1 MKELPEEKRLLEIL
15 RKTAPFGI
23 AFSGGAD
30 STMLAFFSVK
40 HLGPDAVRL
49 LHAHTPFCPGEE
61 RVLAENAAR
70 ELGVKLHVVTL
81 NLLDHPTIRE
91 NDRIRCYH
99 CKKIIMGTALEA
111 LRAMG
116 ISTLCDGANTDD
128 LSDWRPGMKAADE
141 LGVRHPFLEAGLGK
155 RRIRLLARRLG
166 IGNWMLP
173 ASACMASRIP
183 CGTPLEQTVLDR
195 AKGAEKILRER
206 LGFRGVRVRC
216 LENGETARVEVRPID
231 LRRLSRREA
240 EITGLLTDLGFRKVE
255 CDPSGYRRGAMN
267 LAEPPRK
274 K

>member
-1 MKELPEEKRLLEIL
+1 MKELPEEKRLLAIL

-30 STMLAFFSVK
+30 STMLAFFAVK

-70 ELGVKLHVVTL
+70 KLGVELHVVSL
-81 NLLDHPTIRE
+81 NLLDDAAVRA
-91 NDRIRCYH
+91 NDRMRCYH
-99 CKKIIMGTALEA
+99 CKKILMGAALDA
-111 LRAMG
+111 LRGMG

-166 IGNWMLP
+166 IENWMLP

-183 CGTPLEQTVLDR
+183 CGTPLEKAVLDR
-195 AKGAEKILRER
+195 ARDAEKILRER
-206 LGFRGVRVRC
+206 FGFHGVRVRC
-216 LENGETARVEVRPID
+216 LENGETARVEVRPVD
-231 LRRLSRREA
+231 LNRLFRREA
-240 EITGLLTDLGFRKVE
+240 EVTALLTDLGFRKVE
-255 CDPSGYRRGAMN
+255 FDPSGYRRGAMN
-267 LAEPPRK
+267 WA
-274 K
+274 

>member
-1 MKELPEEKRLLEIL
+1 MKELPEEKHLLEIL
-15 RKTAPFGI
+15 RKMAPFGI

-81 NLLDHPTIRE
+81 DLLAHPTIRE
-91 NDRIRCYH
+91 NDRMRCYH
-99 CKKIIMGTALEA
+99 CKKILMGTAIET

-128 LSDWRPGMKAADE
+128 LSDWRPGMKAAGE

-166 IGNWMLP
+166 IENWMLP

-183 CGTPLEQTVLDR
+183 CGTPLEKAVLDR
-195 AKGAEKILRER
+195 AKDAEKILRER
-206 LGFRGVRVRC
+206 FGFHGVRVRC
-216 LENGETARVEVRPID
+216 LENGEIARMEVRPID
-231 LRRLSRREA
+231 LKRLSRRKTEV
-240 EITGLLTDLGFRKVE
+240 TGLLTDLGFRKVE
-255 CDPSGYRRGAMN
+255 CDPSGYHRGAMN
-267 LAEPPRK
+267 LAEPSRK